1 LVEITPT
8 STTGPVPSGKR
19 RNIERESMSIRLSI
33 VVPCFNETE
42 VLGETSSRLLAL
54 LESLC
59 AAGLVDDRSDI
70 VFVDDGSADGT
81 WELITRLA
89 ANHPRIHGL
98 KLSRNF
104 GHQSALIAGLFSTDS
119 DAVVSVD
126 ADLQDD
132 LEAVREMVERHRG
145 GYDIVYGVRRSRRT
159 DTWFKRGSAELYY
172 TLLRLLGVDV
182 IFNHAD
188 FRLMSRR
195 AIDYLR
201 RFPETNLFL
210 RGLIPLIGLPTTTVL
225 YDRTAR
231 FAGTS
236 KYPLS
241 RMITLA
247 LNGITSFSVVP
258 LRLITLLGFIVFLGS
273 LLMIGWVVLG
283 SLVFNSTIPGWASS
297 VIPIYLLGGLQLLAI
312 GVLGEYVAKVYIE
325 TKRRPSFFIQETI

>member
-1 LVEITPT
+1 
-8 STTGPVPSGKR
+8 
-19 RNIERESMSIRLSI
+19 MSIRLSI
-33 VVPCFNETE
+33 VVPCFNEAE
-42 VLGETSSRLLAL
+42 VLAETSTRLLEL
-54 LESLC
+54 VDSLRTS
-59 AAGLVDDRSDI
+59 GLVNDRSDI
-70 VFVDDGSADGT
+70 VFVDDGSGDKT
-81 WELITRLA
+81 WELITTLA
-89 ANHPRIHGL
+89 AGNPRIHGV

-104 GHQSALIAGLFSTDS
+104 GHQSALLAGLFSTDS

-132 LEAVREMVERHRG
+132 LAAIEEMVQRHREG
-145 GYDIVYGVRRSRRT
+145 CDIVYGVRRSRRS
-159 DTWFKRGSAELYY
+159 DTWFKRTSAELYY
-172 TLLRLLGVDV
+172 TLLRALGVDV
-182 IFNHAD
+182 VFNHAD

-225 YDRTAR
+225 YDRAAR

-236 KYPLS
+236 KYPLR

-258 LRLITLLGFIVFLGS
+258 LRLITILGFIVFLVS
-273 LLMIGWVVLG
+273 LAMIGWVLLG
-283 SLVFNSTIPGWASS
+283 TLIFNTTIPGWASS

-312 GVLGEYVAKVYIE
+312 GVLGEYVAKIYLE